1 MKRFRFIIS
10 LRDARKAQDLLNDER
25 GLREHLD
32 QVSTNVWES
41 EEYDE
46 DEWGEI
52 QSEEYADECLEDWH
66 DEIASF
72 FNDHNIEFTSEY
84 FY

>member
-1 MKRFRFIIS
+1 MKRFRFTIS
-10 LRDARKAQDLLNDER
+10 LRDAKRAQDLLMDEL
-25 GLREHLD
+25 GQHLD
-32 QVSTNVWES
+32 HTYTFVWES

-72 FNDHNIEFTSEY
+72 FDEHNIEYTSEY
-84 FY
+84 FNS